1 MAVNDEPINEPINE
15 PIKLTDRELTVLQ
28 MMKHNAEIT
37 RREMVIEMQ
46 CSEST
51 VKRAIDG
58 LLDKAVIRRVGSK
71 KKGSWE
77 ILKDVQ

>member
-1 MAVNDEPINEPINE
+1 
-15 PIKLTDRELTVLQ
+15 
-28 MMKHNAEIT
+28 
-37 RREMVIEMQ
+37 MVIEMQ